1 MNQTLLELQGL
12 AVGYSTPLIEDIN
25 LSIKKREVIAIVGPS
40 GIGKTTLLRTI
51 GGVVRPIDGEVKL
64 HIEKRGGLGY
74 IPQKL
79 GLVRHASV
87 EHNIALGAIS
97 SSQTMKKLSHIRTV
111 SIVLFVLSLFGSF
124 FQMPVFNIPYFFSEI
139 MLPLSIFAIL
149 ASTVLSQWTLNIEK
163 QTTVWDSMKAVQL
176 TEKRFEPVRRLSGGQ
191 QRRVATART
200 LAQSPSLIV
209 ADEFLSELDDETVDI
224 VIQAIMKLIDQ
235 GSSLV
240 MVEHNLQRAK
250 QLANRI
256 WIVSDGKITEE
267 VIEDE

>member
-12 AVGYSTPLIEDIN
+12 SVGYSTPLIEDIN
-25 LSIKKREVIAIVGPS
+25 LSIKSGEVIAIVGPS

-51 GGVVRPIDGEVKL
+51 SGLVRPLEGAVQMNV
-64 HIEKRGGLGY
+64 EKRGGLGY

-97 SSQTMKKLSHIRTV
+97 SSKRMQNLSQIRTV
-111 SIVLFVLSLFGSF
+111 SIVLFISSLFGSF
-124 FQMPVFNIPYFFSEI
+124 FQMPFSAI
-139 MLPLSIFAIL
+139 LVPLSGL
-149 ASTVLSQWTLNIEK
+149 TVLVSTLMSQWLLNLEK

-176 TEKRFEPVRRLSGGQ
+176 TEKRYEPVRRLSGGQ

-209 ADEFLSELDDETVDI
+209 ADEFLSELDDVNVDI
-224 VIQAIMKLIDQ
+224 VIQAVMHLIDS
-235 GSSLV
+235 GTSLV

-250 QLANRI
+250 QLANKI
-256 WIVSDGKITEE
+256 WTVQDGKIVEE